1 MTTSTGAGLIEFRE
15 FLIDIID
22 DDVVM
27 MIIDDPSSD
36 PIIRV
41 FILAPNYVSIF
52 LTFRHAS
59 GRGTR
64 LHL

>member
-1 MTTSTGAGLIEFRE
+1 MMTSTGAGLIAFRE

-22 DDVVM
+22 DDDVM

-41 FILAPNYVSIF
+41 FILAPSLRKHIPDSGNYPQ
-52 LTFRHAS
+52 H
-59 GRGTR
+59 
-64 LHL
+64 

>member
-1 MTTSTGAGLIEFRE
+1 MMTSTGAGLIEFRE

-52 LTFRHAS
+52 LTLLLAS
-59 GRGTR
+59 
-64 LHL
+64 